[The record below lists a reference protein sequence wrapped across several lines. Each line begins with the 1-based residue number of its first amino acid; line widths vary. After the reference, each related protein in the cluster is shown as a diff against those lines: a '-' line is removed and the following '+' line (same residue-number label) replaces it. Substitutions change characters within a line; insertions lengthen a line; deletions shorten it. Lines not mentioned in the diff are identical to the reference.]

1 MLVVV
6 IRRRLMLRGGNIVAL
21 ATWRDS
27 LLINRMLGCLR
38 LVLSLLFW
46 EGVLIRDR
54 RS

>member
-1 MLVVV
+1 MLIVV
-6 IRRRLMLRGGNIVAL
+6 IRRRLMLRGGSIVAL
-21 ATWRDS
+21 ATCRDS
-27 LLINRMLGCLR
+27 LLVDRMLGRLR